1 MSGQILSDPRGSHLD
16 VRRPGFVARA
26 PVRFGWMSGQI
37 LSDPLGSHLGEP
49 HRTVGD
55 ATTSMAEPAAEIQAP
70 QETAPDVAESPTA
83 AFCPSDPTWFLKYYD
98 VVDVDSAEFRRRG
111 DFVKRGQVRITKCK
125 KCTNWPTTSY
135 MEPLR

>member
-26 PVRFGWMSGQI
+26 PVRFGWMSGQN

-55 ATTSMAEPAAEIQAP
+55 ATTSMAEPPAEIQALP
-70 QETAPDVAESPTA
+70 ETTPAVADGQPRSMTKSSPNNTPYVPRA
-83 AFCPSDPTWFLKYYD
+83 ASARRDARHGAMRLLAMAIFISFCK
-98 VVDVDSAEFRRRG
+98 
-111 DFVKRGQVRITKCK
+111 
-125 KCTNWPTTSY
+125 
-135 MEPLR
+135 